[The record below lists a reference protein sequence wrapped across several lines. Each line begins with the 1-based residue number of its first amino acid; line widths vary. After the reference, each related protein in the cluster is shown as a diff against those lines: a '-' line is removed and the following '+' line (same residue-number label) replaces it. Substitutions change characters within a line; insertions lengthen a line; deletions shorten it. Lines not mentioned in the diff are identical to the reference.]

1 MAAAPCAAVDKG
13 RLEAMAQTGSS
24 SGGQT
29 DRLRRDALGVAAVTF
44 FVVSAAA
51 PLTAVAGG
59 YPIAM
64 LLGNG
69 AGIPAAVVIVTLI
82 LLIFSVGYTT
92 MARHI
97 SNAGSFYAFTARGLG
112 GVAGGAA
119 AYIAVLAYN
128 TMQIG
133 LYGLFGAV
141 TAGVLGGFGLT
152 APWWVWS
159 LIGIAV
165 VGLFGY
171 LKIDLSAKVLAVLV
185 IAEYV
190 AVLILDVAIIGAG
203 GDSGNSMVSFTPEAF
218 MSGSP
223 VIGMLICF
231 AAFMGFEA
239 TTIYSEEA
247 RDPQRTVPR
256 ATYASVLIIGVFY
269 AISTWAMVNGEGA
282 DKLMTTL
289 GGMDP
294 TTFIFVLSDRYV
306 GGTLTTIMSLLL
318 ITSVF
323 AALLAFHNA
332 AARYFYVLGRE
343 GLLPAGLGQTHDKHQ
358 SPHLGSLLQTV
369 LALVVV
375 GIFIVTSQDPVLGLF
390 TWLTN
395 VATLS
400 VITLMALVS
409 FAVIAFFRKRPELE
423 SSGVKS
429 SVAPLIAG
437 ILLGIVAVM
446 VVLHFP
452 DLTGANKALAYGL
465 VALVPIAAVL
475 GAAVA
480 NQLKQQSGARFA
492 ELGAHQVE

>member
-1 MAAAPCAAVDKG
+1 
-13 RLEAMAQTGSS
+13 MAQSATTAAGQ
-24 SGGQT
+24 QT

-69 AGIPAAVVIVTLI
+69 TGVPAAVVIVTLI
-82 LLIFSVGYTT
+82 LLLFSVGYTA

-97 SNAGSFYAFTARGLG
+97 ANAGSFYAFTARGLG

-119 AYIAVLAYN
+119 AYVAVLAYN

-133 LYGLFGAV
+133 LYGLFGGVA
-141 TAGVLGGFGLT
+141 AGVLGGFGID

-159 LIGIAV
+159 LIGMAI
-165 VGLFGY
+165 VGVFGY
-171 LKIDLSAKVLAVLV
+171 RKIDLSARVLAVLV
-185 IAEYV
+185 CIEYI
-190 AVLILDVAIIGAG
+190 AVLILDVVIIAKG
-203 GDSGNSMVSFTPEAF
+203 GDSGNSMVSFTPGAF

-223 VIGMLICF
+223 TIGMLLCF

-247 RDPQRTVPR
+247 RDPGRTVPR
-256 ATYASVLIIGVFY
+256 ATYLSVLIIGIFY
-269 AISTWAMVNGEGA
+269 AISTWCMVNGEGA

-289 GGMDP
+289 QGLKDP
-294 TTFIFVLSDRYV
+294 TTFVFTLSDRYV
-306 GGTLTTIMSLLL
+306 GGWLTTIMSLLL
-318 ITSVF
+318 ISSVF

-343 GLLPAGLGQTHDKHQ
+343 GLLPAGLGQTHDQHR
-358 SPHLGSLLQTV
+358 SPHLGSLLQTI
-369 LALVVV
+369 LAFVVV
-375 GIFIVTSQDPVLGLF
+375 LIFAVTGQDPILALF

-395 VATLS
+395 LATLS
-400 VITLMALVS
+400 VITLMCLVS
-409 FAVIAFFRKRPELE
+409 FAVVAFFRQRTDLAPSAFK
-423 SSGVKS
+423 G
-429 SVAPLIAG
+429 SVAPLVAG
-437 ILLGIVAVM
+437 ILLGIVGLM
-446 VVLHFP
+446 VVIHFP
-452 DLTGANKALAYGL
+452 DLTGANQTLAYSF
-465 VALVPIAAVL
+465 VVLVPIAGAL
-475 GAAVA
+475 GAVVA
-480 NQLKQQSGARFA
+480 GKLKSASASRFA

>member
-1 MAAAPCAAVDKG
+1 
-13 RLEAMAQTGSS
+13 MAQTGSS
-24 SGGQT
+24 SGGQS

-69 AGIPAAVVIVTLI
+69 AGVPAAVVLTTLI
-82 LLIFSVGYTT
+82 LLIFSVGYTA

-119 AYIAVLAYN
+119 AYIAILAYN

-141 TAGVLGGFGLT
+141 TAGVLGSFGIN
-152 APWWVWS
+152 AAWWIWS
-159 LIGIAV
+159 LIAMAI
-165 VGLFGY
+165 VGVFGY
-171 LKIDLSAKVLAVLV
+171 CKIDLSAKILAVLV

-190 AVLILDVAIIGAG
+190 AVLVLDAAIIGAG
-203 GDSGNSMVSFTPEAF
+203 GDSGNSVVSFTPTAF

-223 VIGMLICF
+223 AIGMLLCF

-247 RDPQRTVPR
+247 KDPSRTVPR
-256 ATYASVLIIGVFY
+256 ATYLSVLIIGVFY
-269 AISTWAMVNGEGA
+269 AISTWCMVNGEGA
-282 DKLMTTL
+282 DNLMATL

-294 TTFIFVLSDRYV
+294 TTFIFTLSDRYV
-306 GGTLTTIMSLLL
+306 GGWLTTVMSLLL

-343 GLLPAGLGQTHDKHQ
+343 GLLPSGLGQTHHTHQ

-369 LALVVV
+369 LALVVM

-409 FAVIAFFRKRPELE
+409 FAVIAFFRKKPGLE
-423 SSGVKS
+423 PSSFKAS
-429 SVAPLIAG
+429 LAPLVGG
-437 ILLGIVAVM
+437 ILLAIVGLM
-446 VVLHFP
+446 VVVHFP
-452 DLTGANKALAYGL
+452 DLTGANMTLAYGL
-465 VALVPIAAVL
+465 VALVPIAGVL
-475 GAAVA
+475 GAIVA

-492 ELGAHQVE
+492 ELGAHQAE

>member
-1 MAAAPCAAVDKG
+1 
-13 RLEAMAQTGSS
+13 MAQTGSS

-29 DRLRRDALGVAAVTF
+29 DRLRRDALGVAAITF

-69 AGIPAAVVIVTLI
+69 AGVPAAVILTTLI

-119 AYIAVLAYN
+119 AYIAILAYN

-141 TAGVLGGFGLT
+141 TAGVLGGFGIN
-152 APWWVWS
+152 AAWWVWS
-159 LIGIAV
+159 LIGMAI
-165 VGLFGY
+165 VGIFGY
-171 LKIDLSAKVLAVLV
+171 CKIDLSAKILAVLV
-185 IAEYV
+185 ITEYV
-190 AVLILDVAIIGAG
+190 AVLILDAAIIGQGGAG
-203 GDSGNSMVSFTPEAF
+203 GNSMVSFTPTAF

-223 VIGMLICF
+223 AIGMLLCF

-247 RDPQRTVPR
+247 KDASRTVPR
-256 ATYASVLIIGVFY
+256 ATYLSVLIIGVFY
-269 AISTWAMVNGEGA
+269 AISTWCMVNGEGA
-282 DKLMTTL
+282 DKLMATL

-294 TTFIFVLSDRYV
+294 TTFIFTLSDRYV
-306 GGTLTTIMSLLL
+306 GGWLTTVMSLLL

-343 GLLPAGLGQTHDKHQ
+343 GLLPASLGKTHDVHQ

-369 LALVVV
+369 LALVVM

-409 FAVIAFFRKRPELE
+409 FAVIAFFRKKPGLE
-423 SSGVKS
+423 PSAFKS
-429 SVAPLIAG
+429 SLAPLVGG
-437 ILLGIVAVM
+437 ILLAIIGLM
-446 VVLHFP
+446 VVVHFP
-452 DLTGANKALAYGL
+452 DLTGANMTLAYGL
-465 VALVPIAAVL
+465 VALVPIAGVL
-475 GAAVA
+475 GAFVA

-492 ELGAHQVE
+492 ELGAHQAE

>member
-1 MAAAPCAAVDKG
+1 
-13 RLEAMAQTGSS
+13 MAQTGSS

-69 AGIPAAVVIVTLI
+69 AGVPAAVVLTTLI
-82 LLIFSVGYTT
+82 LLIFSVGYTA

-119 AYIAVLAYN
+119 AYIAILAYN

-141 TAGVLGGFGLT
+141 TAGVLGSFGIV

-159 LIGIAV
+159 LIAMAI
-165 VGLFGY
+165 VGVFGY
-171 LKIDLSAKVLAVLV
+171 CKIDLSAKVLAVLV

-190 AVLILDVAIIGAG
+190 AVLVLDVAIIGAG
-203 GDSGNSMVSFTPEAF
+203 GDSGNSTVSFTPAAF

-223 VIGMLICF
+223 AIGMLLCF

-247 RDPQRTVPR
+247 KDPSRTVPR
-256 ATYASVLIIGVFY
+256 ATYLSVLIIGVFY

-282 DKLMTTL
+282 DKLMATL

-294 TTFIFVLSDRYV
+294 TTFIFTLSDRYV
-306 GGTLTTIMSLLL
+306 GGWLTTIMSLLL

-343 GLLPAGLGQTHDKHQ
+343 GLLPAGLGQTHDTHQ

-369 LALVVV
+369 LALIVM
-375 GIFIVTSQDPVLGLF
+375 GIFILTSQDPVLGLF

-409 FAVIAFFRKRPELE
+409 FAVIAFFRKKPQLE
-423 SSGVKS
+423 PSAFKASI
-429 SVAPLIAG
+429 APLVGG
-437 ILLGIVAVM
+437 ILLAIVGLM
-446 VVLHFP
+446 VVVHFP
-452 DLTGANKALAYGL
+452 DLTGANMTLAYSL
-465 VALVPIAAVL
+465 VALVPIAGVL
-475 GAAVA
+475 GAIVA

-492 ELGAHQVE
+492 ELGAHQEQSTVFD

>member
-1 MAAAPCAAVDKG
+1 
-13 RLEAMAQTGSS
+13 MAQTGS
-24 SGGQT
+24 QT
-29 DRLRRDALGVAAVTF
+29 GSLRRDALGVAAITF

-69 AGIPAAVVIVTLI
+69 AGVPAAVVLTTLI
-82 LLIFSVGYTT
+82 LLVFSVGYTT

-97 SNAGSFYAFTARGLG
+97 ANAGSFYAFTARGLG
-112 GVAGGAA
+112 GVAGGAS

-128 TMQIG
+128 TMQMG

-141 TAGVLGGFGLT
+141 TAGVMGAGLPVIGAIT
-152 APWWVWS
+152 LPWYAWS
-159 LIGIAV
+159 LIAMALVGI
-165 VGLFGY
+165 FGY
-171 LKIDLSAKVLAVLV
+171 MKIDLSAKVLAVLV

-203 GDSGNSMVSFTPEAF
+203 GDSGNSMVSFTPQAF

-223 VIGMLICF
+223 VIGMLLCF

-247 RDPQRTVPR
+247 RDPKRTVPR
-256 ATYASVLIIGVFY
+256 ATYASVLIIGIFY

-282 DKLMTTL
+282 DKLMATL

-294 TTFIFVLSDRYV
+294 TTFVFALSERYA
-306 GGTLTTIMSLLL
+306 GGPNSPLTILMSVLL

-343 GLLPAGLGQTHDKHQ
+343 GLLPASLGKTHDVHQ
-358 SPHLGSLLQTV
+358 SPHLGSILQTV

-375 GIFIVTSQDPVLGLF
+375 GIFILTKQDPVLGLF
-390 TWLTN
+390 AWLTN
-395 VATLS
+395 LATLS

-409 FAVIAFFRKRPELE
+409 FAVIAFFRKNPSLE
-423 SSGVKS
+423 SSAFKAS
-429 SVAPLIAG
+429 IAPLAG
-437 ILLGIVAVM
+437 GVLLAIIGVM
-446 VVLHFP
+446 VVVHFP
-452 DLTGANKALAYGL
+452 DLTGADKGIAYGL
-465 VALVPIAAVL
+465 VALVPIAGVL
-475 GAAVA
+475 GAVIASK
-480 NQLKQQSGARFA
+480 LKQQSGARFA
-492 ELGAHQVE
+492 ELGAHQSQ

>member
-1 MAAAPCAAVDKG
+1 
-13 RLEAMAQTGSS
+13 MAQTGSS

-29 DRLRRDALGVAAVTF
+29 DRLRRNALGVAAITF

-69 AGIPAAVVIVTLI
+69 AGVPAAVILTTLI

-119 AYIAVLAYN
+119 AYIAILAYN

-141 TAGVLGGFGLT
+141 TAGVLGGFGIN
-152 APWWVWS
+152 AAWWVWS
-159 LIGIAV
+159 LIGLAI
-165 VGLFGY
+165 VGVFGY
-171 LKIDLSAKVLAVLV
+171 CKIDLSAKVLAVLV
-185 IAEYV
+185 ITEYV
-190 AVLILDVAIIGAG
+190 AVLVLDVAIIGAG
-203 GDSGNSMVSFTPEAF
+203 GDSGNSMVSFTPTAF

-223 VIGMLICF
+223 AIGMLLCF

-247 RDPQRTVPR
+247 RDASRTVPR
-256 ATYASVLIIGVFY
+256 ATYLSVLIIGIFY
-269 AISTWAMVNGEGA
+269 AISTWCMVNGEGA
-282 DKLMTTL
+282 DKLMATL

-294 TTFIFVLSDRYV
+294 TTFIFTLSDRYV
-306 GGTLTTIMSLLL
+306 GGWLTTIMSLLL

-343 GLLPAGLGQTHDKHQ
+343 GLLPSGLGQTHDRHQ

-369 LALVVV
+369 LALVVM

-409 FAVIAFFRKRPELE
+409 FAVIAFFRKNPGLE
-423 SSGVKS
+423 ASAFKANL
-429 SVAPLIAG
+429 APLVGG
-437 ILLGIVAVM
+437 ILLAIVGLM
-446 VVLHFP
+446 VVVHFP
-452 DLTGANKALAYGL
+452 DLTGANMTLAYGL
-465 VALVPIAAVL
+465 VALVPIAGVL
-475 GAAVA
+475 GAIVA

-492 ELGAHQVE
+492 ELGAHQAE